1 MTTQEQRTIAYA
13 MAYGA
18 SPQRIH
24 QLINQRDITMPNINH
39 TDLLDIIDHDDILN
53 YLDEQDVADHFGL
66 YTVQEKDSA
75 VLVAISGTEDAAA
88 ALIEALESRVQELQE
103 QVNQYEQ
110 GGLN

>member
-1 MTTQEQRTIAYA
+1 MTRQEQRTIAYA

-24 QLINQRDITMPNINH
+24 QLINQRDITMTNINH
-39 TDLLDIIDHDDILN
+39 TELLDLIDDDDIMD
-53 YLDEQDVADHFGL
+53 YLSEQDVADHFGL
-66 YTVQEKDSA
+66 YTEQEKDGEVA
-75 VLVAISGTEDAAA
+75 VAISSIEG
-88 ALIEALESRVQELQE
+88 LVEALESRVQELQE